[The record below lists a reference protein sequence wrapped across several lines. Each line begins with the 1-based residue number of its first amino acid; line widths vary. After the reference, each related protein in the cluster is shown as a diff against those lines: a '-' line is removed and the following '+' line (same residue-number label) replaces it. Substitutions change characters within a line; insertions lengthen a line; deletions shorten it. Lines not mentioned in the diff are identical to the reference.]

1 MPRSTWGVGGLAL
14 LATLSGSALLLRARA
29 LQPQREVEHQGL
41 RLRME
46 RAVWLHEATDHGA
59 AAPLPRLPG
68 APPAGQRRLT
78 VELSVFNPRSTPL
91 DFAPRELRLTTTGP
105 DIGWSATTTPPPPFS
120 LGPEERRFVTLGFD
134 VPRTPVTLNLEWVRD
149 AERTA
154 LLSTRR
160 PPSPEPER
168 AGWPERVE
176 QLPPGSATRGSAL
189 FHGRLACASCHG
201 DPETG
206 EAPTLGPPLAGFAR
220 VGATRREDMSAEQY
234 AYESLLA
241 PNAFIAPECAR
252 QRPCARP
259 STMPLYG
266 EVLTAQEMA
275 DVIRYL
281 VSPRTGE

>member
-1 MPRSTWGVGGLAL
+1 MPRSGWGVGSLAL
-14 LATLSGSALLLRARA
+14 LATLCGSALLLRARA

-41 RLRME
+41 RLRLE

-59 AAPLPRLPG
+59 AAALPRLPG

-78 VELSVFNPRSTPL
+78 VELSVFNPRESPL
-91 DFAPRELRLTTTGP
+91 DFAPREVRLTTTGP
-105 DIGWSATTTPPPPFS
+105 DIGWSASTTPPPSFS
-120 LGPEERRFVTLGFD
+120 LRPEERRFVTLAFD
-134 VPRTPVTLNLEWVRD
+134 VPRTPVTLNLEWVHD
-149 AERTA
+149 TERTA

-176 QLPPGSATRGSAL
+176 QLPPGSAARGSAL
-189 FHGRLACASCHG
+189 FHGRLACVSCHG

-206 EAPTLGPPLAGFAR
+206 EAPPLGPPLGAFAR
-220 VGATRREDMSAEQY
+220 EGATRLEDMGAQQY
-234 AYESLLA
+234 AYESLLT
-241 PNAFIAPECAR
+241 PNAFITPECAR

-259 STMPLYG
+259 SAMPLYG
-266 EVLTAQEMA
+266 EVLSAQEMA